1 MKSYFKFRIRG
12 RFLNR
17 FYVYEFIDDELFLV
31 MGNYMVNENF
41 FSDDFLVF
49 NMNILQDRKGRKCLN
64 FRNLVVYNVLNSY
77 YKRYRR

>member
-17 FYVYEFIDDELFLV
+17 FYVYEFIDDEVFLV

-49 NMNILQDRKGRKCLN
+49 NMYIL
-64 FRNLVVYNVLNSY
+64 
-77 YKRYRR
+77 